1 MILIV
6 EDEAVTRRVIESN
19 LTRAGHLCIVASD
32 GTEAIDA
39 LRQRKD
45 VSLVITDVEM
55 PNMDGLAFMS
65 ELRANREWSQ
75 LPVIVVSGH
84 NEIETV
90 RKALAFR
97 VRGFVLKPVVP
108 AKLLESVAQVLPSQP
123 RTAAGATQVL
133 RAP

>member
-19 LTRAGHLCIVASD
+19 LTRAGHPCVVAAD
-32 GTEAIDA
+32 GSEAIRV
-39 LRQRKD
+39 LNTRKD

-65 ELRANREWSQ
+65 ELRSNREWSQ

-84 NEIETV
+84 NELETV
-90 RKALAFR
+90 RKALTFR

-108 AKLLESVAQVLPSQP
+108 AKLIESVAEVFAGRP
-123 RTAAGATQVL
+123 RPAASSS
-133 RAP
+133 